1 MGSSIAEA
9 GINVNTTTKPAAFG
23 RTEYSPTVPKPLVGV
38 PVAGKRQTGPAAMN
52 QCSRNLVQIGGVVQS
67 SPFVDGRRRGVFL
80 EMALLKK
87 NL

>member
-38 PVAGKRQTGPAAMN
+38 PVAGKRQTGPAAMDY
-52 QCSRNLVQIGGVVQS
+52 
-67 SPFVDGRRRGVFL
+67 PF
-80 EMALLKK
+80 A
-87 NL
+87 